1 MTLQEIKDAIAEGRK
16 VYHGNKNYEVI
27 QDKIGQ
33 YLIVCSFNGYTIG
46 LTHSDKQ
53 TMNGKEADFFS
64 ETPREIREA
73 QVKALIEDIM
83 SDPRPEDLP
92 KIYQGLEHYFALN
105 CNAEEIARKCKIRG
119 DIDKKQERVRH
130 ESR

>member
-1 MTLQEIKDAIAEGRK
+1 MRLEEIKDAIAEGRK

-27 QDKIGQ
+27 QDQIGQ
-33 YLIVCSFNGYTIG
+33 YLIVCSINDYTIG
-46 LTHSDKQ
+46 LTHSDKK

-105 CNAEEIARKCKIRG
+105 CNAEEIARQCKIRG
-119 DIDKKQERVRH
+119 DLGKI
-130 ESR
+130 

>member
-1 MTLQEIKDAIAEGRK
+1 MTLQEIKNALAEGRK

-33 YLIVCSFNGYTIG
+33 YLIVCSINDYTIG
-46 LTHSDKQ
+46 LTHSDKK
-53 TMNGKEADFFS
+53 TMNGKEVDFFS

-105 CNAEEIARKCKIRG
+105 CNAEEIARECKIRG
-119 DIDKKQERVRH
+119 DLKI
-130 ESR
+130 

>member
-1 MTLQEIKDAIAEGRK
+1 MRLEEIKQALAEGRK

-53 TMNGKEADFFS
+53 TMNGKESDFFT

-73 QVKALIEDIM
+73 QTRALIEDIM

-92 KIYQGLEHYFALN
+92 KIYQGLEHYFARER
-105 CNAEEIARKCKIRG
+105 AEEIARQCKVRG

>member
-1 MTLQEIKDAIAEGRK
+1 MRLEEIKQALAEGRK

-53 TMNGKEADFFS
+53 TMNGKESDFFT
-64 ETPREIREA
+64 ETPKEIREA
-73 QVKALIEDIM
+73 QTRALIEDIM

-92 KIYQGLEHYFALN
+92 KIYQGLEHYFARER
-105 CNAEEIARKCKIRG
+105 AEEIARQCKVRG

>member
-1 MTLQEIKDAIAEGRK
+1 MGEKMTLQEIKDALAEGRK

-33 YLIVCSFNGYTIG
+33 YLIVCSINDYTIG
-46 LTHSDKQ
+46 LTHSDKK

-92 KIYQGLEHYFALN
+92 KIYQGLEHYFAREKP
-105 CNAEEIARKCKIRG
+105 EEIARQCKVRG
-119 DIDKKQERVRH
+119 DLKI
-130 ESR
+130 

>member
-1 MTLQEIKDAIAEGRK
+1 MTQEIKDAIAEGRK

-53 TMNGKEADFFS
+53 TMNGKEADFFT

-73 QVKALIEDIM
+73 QTRALIEDIM
-83 SDPRPEDLP
+83 TDPRPEDLP

-105 CNAEEIARKCKIRG
+105 CNAEEIARQCKIRG
-119 DIDKKQERVRH
+119 DLGKI
-130 ESR
+130 

>member
-1 MTLQEIKDAIAEGRK
+1 MTLQEIKDALAEGRK

-33 YLIVCSFNGYTIG
+33 YLIVCSINDYTIG
-46 LTHSDKQ
+46 LTHSDKK

-83 SDPRPEDLP
+83 SDPKPEDLP

-105 CNAEEIARKCKIRG
+105 CNAEEIARQCKIRG
-119 DIDKKQERVRH
+119 DLGKI
-130 ESR
+130 

>member
-1 MTLQEIKDAIAEGRK
+1 MTLDEIKQAIAEGRK
-16 VYHGNKNYEVI
+16 VYHHNKNYEVI
-27 QDKIGQ
+27 RDNLGQ
-33 YLIVCSFNGYTIG
+33 YLIVCSINDYTIG

-83 SDPRPEDLP
+83 TDPRPEDLP

-105 CNAEEIARKCKIRG
+105 CNAEEIDRECKIRG
-119 DIDKKQERVRH
+119 DIKI
-130 ESR
+130 

>member
-1 MTLQEIKDAIAEGRK
+1 MTLQEIKNALAEGRK

-33 YLIVCSFNGYTIG
+33 YLIVCSINDYTIG
-46 LTHSDKQ
+46 LTHSDKK
-53 TMNGKEADFFS
+53 TMNGKEVDFFS

-92 KIYQGLEHYFALN
+92 KIYTGLEHYFYKN
-105 CNAEEIARKCKIRG
+105 CTYEEIARQCKIRG
-119 DIDKKQERVRH
+119 DLGKI
-130 ESR
+130 

>member
-1 MTLQEIKDAIAEGRK
+1 MRLEEIKQAIAEGRK

-53 TMNGKEADFFS
+53 TMNGKEADFFA

-73 QVKALIEDIM
+73 QTRALIEDIM

-92 KIYQGLEHYFALN
+92 KIYQGLEHYFAREKP
-105 CNAEEIARKCKIRG
+105 EEIARQCKVRG
-119 DIDKKQERVRH
+119 DLKI
-130 ESR
+130 

>member
-1 MTLQEIKDAIAEGRK
+1 MTLAEIKQAIADGRK

-27 QDKIGQ
+27 RDKIGQ

-53 TMNGKEADFFS
+53 TMNGKEADFFA

-73 QVKALIEDIM
+73 QTHALIVDIM
-83 SDPRPEDLP
+83 ENPRPEDLP
-92 KIYQGLEHYFALN
+92 KIYAGLEHFFAKN
-105 CNAEEIARKCKIRG
+105 CTGQEVADLCRDRTKI
-119 DIDKKQERVRH
+119 
-130 ESR
+130 

>member
-46 LTHSDKQ
+46 LTHKDGQ
-53 TMNGKEADFFS
+53 TMNGQEADFFT
-64 ETPREIREA
+64 EITPREIKEA
-73 QVKALIEDIM
+73 QIKALIEDIM
-83 SDPRPEDLP
+83 TDPRPEDLP
-92 KIYQGLEHYFALN
+92 KIYTGLEHYFYLN
-105 CNAEEIARKCKIRG
+105 CTPEEIARQCKIRG
-119 DIDKKQERVRH
+119 DIDKI
-130 ESR
+130 